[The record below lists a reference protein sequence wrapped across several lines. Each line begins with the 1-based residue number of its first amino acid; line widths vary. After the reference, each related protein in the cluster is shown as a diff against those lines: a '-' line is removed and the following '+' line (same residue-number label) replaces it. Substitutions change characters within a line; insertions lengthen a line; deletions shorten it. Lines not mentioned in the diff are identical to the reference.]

1 MVNTVSYP
9 TGQRRNADGLV
20 EKYGLAEAAKSV
32 AGSPTSYGGN
42 DVTTLL
48 WEIDYANLPAFSAND
63 AIGQIYGGYPNQAI
77 PSGAFITRARITPT
91 TAFAGA
97 TATLTF
103 GLCDDAGAELVSGSK
118 SGIFAAIP
126 VASLDTIGESLAAGN
141 LTTNTANTYGGAYVG
156 NNSTAVTTA
165 IGHLWVSVQTAT
177 FTAGHAVLEI
187 EYRMP
192 RTNT

>member
-1 MVNTVSYP
+1 MVNTVTAY
-9 TGQRRNADGLV
+9 TGVTRNADGLQT
-20 EKYGLAEAAKSV
+20 KYGLAEAAKST
-32 AGSPTSYGGN
+32 AGSPTPYGGN
-42 DVTTLL
+42 DIVTLL
-48 WEIDYANLPAFSAND
+48 WEIDYAQLPAFSAAD
-63 AIGQIYGGYPNQAI
+63 STGQIYGGYANQSI

-91 TAFAGA
+91 TAFVGA

-103 GLCDDAGAELVSGSK
+103 GLCDEAGAELVSGSK

-156 NNSTAVTTA
+156 NNNTAVTTA
-165 IGHLWVSVQTAT
+165 VGYLWVSVQTAT

-192 RTNT
+192 RSNT

>member
-9 TGQRRNADGLV
+9 TGFRRNADGLI
-20 EKYGLAEAAKSV
+20 EKYGLAEAAKAVS
-32 AGSPTSYGGN
+32 GSPTSMSGN
-42 DVTTLL
+42 DVVTLL
-48 WEIDYANLPAFSAND
+48 WEIDYANLPAFSATD
-63 AIGQIYGGYPNQAI
+63 ATGQLYGGFASQSI
-77 PSGAFITRARITPT
+77 PAGAYITRARITPT

-103 GLCDDAGAELVSGSK
+103 GLCDEAGQELVSGSK
-118 SGIFAAIP
+118 SGIFSAIP
-126 VASLDTIGESLAAGN
+126 VGSLDTIGESLACGN

-156 NNSTAVTTA
+156 NNTTSVLTAT
-165 IGHLWVSVQTAT
+165 GFLWVSVQTAT
-177 FTAGHAVLEI
+177 FTAGHGVLEI